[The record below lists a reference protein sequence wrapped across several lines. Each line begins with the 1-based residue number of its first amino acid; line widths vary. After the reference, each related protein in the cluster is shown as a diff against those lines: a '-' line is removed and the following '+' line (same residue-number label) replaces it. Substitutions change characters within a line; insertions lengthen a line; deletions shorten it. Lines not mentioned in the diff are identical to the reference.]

1 MKENLKN
8 KTIVVTGA
16 TSGIGLSVTEELLSR
31 NANVIGIGRSP
42 EKCQECETRLRN
54 LYPDCLVRYLV
65 ADLSLQKNIHTLS
78 SQIFALLIEENI
90 NYLDGLIN
98 NAGTFVF
105 WFTQTAEG
113 IEVQWAVNH
122 LAPFLLTHKLLPL
135 LKNAPEARVITVS
148 SQNHSWTHMHWKD
161 VQLHRTYNGL
171 TAYSQSKLANVLFT
185 LGLNQKLGA
194 NSSIRA
200 YAVDPGLVN
209 TDIAFKG
216 TPMLVRWIWSIRK
229 KSAVPPAQSAAGIV
243 SIFDQPIQAHPESIY
258 WKDGKPRKP
267 ARWAINL
274 DDAKRLWEISER
286 MCDMQLSEV
295 DHV

>member
-16 TSGIGLSVTEELLSR
+16 TAGIGLAVVEELLSK
-31 NANVIGIGRSP
+31 NTNVIGVGRSP
-42 EKCQECETRLRN
+42 EKCSACETRLRN
-54 LYPDCLVRYLV
+54 QYPNSLVRYLV
-65 ADLSLQKNIHTLS
+65 ADLSLQKNIHILS
-78 SQIFALLIEENI
+78 EQITALLLEENL
-90 NYLDGLIN
+90 NHLDGLIN

-122 LAPFLLTHKLLPL
+122 LAPFLLTQRLLPL

-161 VQLHRTYNGL
+161 VQLHRSYNGL

-216 TPMLVRWIWSIRK
+216 TPLLVRWIWSIRK
-229 KSAVPPAQSAAGIV
+229 KSAVSPAQSAAGIV
-243 SIFDQPIQAHPESIY
+243 SIFEQPIQAFPDSIY

-267 ARWAINL
+267 ARQAANPI
-274 DDAKRLWEISER
+274 DAQHLWEISEN
-286 MCDMQLSEV
+286 MCGLETTKV
-295 DHV
+295 NHV

>member
-1 MKENLKN
+1 MKANLKN
-8 KTIVVTGA
+8 KTFVVTGA
-16 TSGIGLSVTEELLSR
+16 TSGIGLAVMEELLSR

-42 EKCQECETRLRN
+42 EKCHGCETRLRDQ
-54 LYPDCLVRYLV
+54 YPDSLVRYLV
-65 ADLSLQKNIHTLS
+65 ADLSLQKNIHALS
-78 SQIFALLIEENI
+78 AQIDALLTEKKISC
-90 NYLDGLIN
+90 LDGLIN

-122 LAPFLLTHKLLPL
+122 LAPFLLTQKLLPL
-135 LKNAPEARVITVS
+135 LKKAPEARVITVS

-185 LGLNQKLGA
+185 LVLNQKLGGNA
-194 NSSIRA
+194 SIRA

-216 TPMLVRWIWSIRK
+216 TPLLVRWIWSIRK
-229 KSAVPPAQSAAGIV
+229 KSAVPPAQSAAGVV
-243 SIFDQPIQAHPESIY
+243 SIFDQPIQVYPESIY
-258 WKDGKPRKP
+258 WKEGKPLKP
-267 ARWAINL
+267 ARWAINME
-274 DDAKRLWEISER
+274 DAKRLWEISER
-286 MCDMQLSEV
+286 MCDLKTAEV
-295 DHV
+295 HHV